1 MSNNQ
6 TTYQLQ
12 SNDVVTNIDNPAVTS
27 PRSWLAHDFAEEYR
41 FELKAQIASGDY
53 FVLLA
58 TRLDALSQELEK
70 REPDAHIVLERTIT
84 DLSFLHENYE
94 IKKKQSK

>member
-1 MSNNQ
+1 MNNNQ

-12 SNDVVTNIDNPAVTS
+12 SNDVVTNIDSPAIKL
-27 PRSWLAHDFAEEYR
+27 PRNWLAHDFAEEYR

-58 TRLDALSQELEK
+58 TRLDALSQELEE
-70 REPDAHIVLERTIT
+70 REPDAHIVLERTIA